1 MLPTG
6 GEEDTGGKR
15 MYRVLLADDEGIM
28 LESLKTIITSNFGN
42 ECELAFAKT
51 GRAVV
56 ELAESFRPDIAF
68 MDIQMPGINGIQA
81 MKEIRKF
88 NSLTK
93 FIVITAYDKFDYA
106 KEAINLGVLEYLT
119 KPVRRQVV
127 VDVLGRAMKL
137 IDSERQKRSDNLKI
151 QEKLETVIPIVENG
165 FVNSMIFQG
174 NDGAAG
180 DLAYYRTLLD
190 IHEEYG
196 FVMLIQFGLRGD
208 NGSLTTPVSMSVSA
222 QSAYPEFREVC
233 KEFFSCIVGPIM
245 TNRIVLAV
253 PCADEEQEYM
263 ARIQIIE
270 RARNMTRKLGRI
282 FSGKLEARFRAGIGR
297 TYRMEELKLSYE
309 EAYRALSQSTS
320 SVAHVDDLTVRGQ
333 YEEDYPGELER
344 QLFAAVSK
352 GDWPTAKQR
361 ANEFFDWMVR
371 NYYDDTADIQLK
383 VLEFVILA
391 ERDAFFN
398 GGIGT
403 YGFNY
408 RSDYMR
414 SVLACTG
421 YTALRE
427 WFLGKLEMVCRKV
440 ATKREEQSET
450 VISRARAYIDE
461 NFSRELTL
469 DEVSRYVNISPYY
482 FSKLFKDE
490 AGENFIEYLTRMRI
504 ARAKEL
510 LKNPNLSIKEICIMS
525 GYSDPSYFSR
535 IFKKQEDVTPSEYRE
550 QL

>member
-1 MLPTG
+1 
-6 GEEDTGGKR
+6 

-28 LESLKTIITSNFGN
+28 LESLKTIITGNFGN

-88 NSLTK
+88 NSMTK
-93 FIVITAYDKFDYA
+93 FIVITAYGKFDYA

-119 KPVRRQVV
+119 KPVRKQVV

-165 FVNSMIFQG
+165 FVNSMILQG
-174 NDGAAG
+174 NDGAAN

-196 FVMLIQFGLRGD
+196 FVVLLQFGLRGD
-208 NGSLTTPVSMSVSA
+208 NGTLTTPVSMSASA
-222 QSAYPEFREVC
+222 QTAYTEFREVC
-233 KEFFSCIVGPIM
+233 KEFFNCIVGPIM

-253 PCADEEQEYM
+253 PCAEEEQEYA
-263 ARIQIIE
+263 ARIRIIE
-270 RARNMTRKLGRI
+270 QARNMARKLART
-282 FSGKLEARFRAGIGR
+282 FSDKAEARFRAGIGR

-309 EAYRALSQSTS
+309 EAFRALSQSTS

-333 YEEDYPGELER
+333 YDEDYPGELER
-344 QLFAAVSK
+344 QLLAAVSK
-352 GDWPTAKQR
+352 GDWPSSKQR

-371 NYYDDTADIQLK
+371 NYYDDKADIQLK
-383 VLEFVILA
+383 VLEVVIWA

-403 YGFNY
+403 YGLNS

-414 SVLACTG
+414 SVLECQD

-427 WFLGKLEMVCRKV
+427 WYLGKLEMVCRKV

-461 NFSRELTL
+461 NFSRELSL
-469 DEVSRYVNISPYY
+469 DDVSKYVNISPYY
-482 FSKLFKDE
+482 FSKLFKEE
-490 AGENFIEYLTRMRI
+490 AGENFIEYLTRVRI
-504 ARAKEL
+504 AHAKEL
-510 LKNPNLSIKEICIMS
+510 LRKPNLSIKEICIMS

>member
-1 MLPTG
+1 
-6 GEEDTGGKR
+6 

-88 NSLTK
+88 NSSTK

-165 FVNSMIFQG
+165 FVNSMILQG
-174 NDGAAG
+174 NDGAAN
-180 DLAYYRTLLD
+180 DLAYYRSLLD

-196 FVMLIQFGLRGD
+196 YVVLLQFGLRGD
-208 NGSLTTPVSMSVSA
+208 NGTLTTPVSMSVSA

-233 KEFFSCIVGPIM
+233 KEFFNCIVGPIM

-253 PCADEEQEYM
+253 PCADEEQEYA

-270 RARNMTRKLGRI
+270 QARNMTRKLGRV
-282 FSGKLEARFRAGIGR
+282 FSDRLEARFRAGIGR

-320 SVAHVDDLTVRGQ
+320 GVAHVDDLTVRGQ
-333 YEEDYPGELER
+333 YDEDYPGELER

-352 GDWPTAKQR
+352 GDWPSTKQR

-383 VLEFVILA
+383 VLEFVIWA
-391 ERDAFFN
+391 ERDAFFS

-403 YGFNY
+403 YGFNS

-414 SVLACTG
+414 SVLECPD

-427 WFLGKLEMVCRKV
+427 WYLGKLEIVCRKV

-461 NFSRELTL
+461 NFSRELSL

-482 FSKLFKDE
+482 FSKLFKEE
-490 AGENFIEYLTRMRI
+490 AGENFIEYLTRVRI
-504 ARAKEL
+504 THAKEL